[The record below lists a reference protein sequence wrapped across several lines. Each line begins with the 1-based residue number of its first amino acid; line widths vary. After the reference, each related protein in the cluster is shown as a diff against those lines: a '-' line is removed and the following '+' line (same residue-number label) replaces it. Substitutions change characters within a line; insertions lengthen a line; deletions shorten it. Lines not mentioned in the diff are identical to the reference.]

1 MNHYDK
7 DHDFLDLLAAWH
19 ENKTLS
25 PARKKELLE
34 RLEKD
39 ETLRLELAREIE
51 MAGLT
56 RAAQAGEPR
65 WLELEEKLGTKKE
78 TSPDFESEVMKRLQT
93 KTPESERKSILS
105 FPNLAWLGIAA
116 ALVFA
121 LLNLSNKEPVDEG
134 VAQLVHKQPFDEGV
148 AKLIRLEGI
157 AKPMDKER
165 ILQKGEEF
173 AIEQGLV
180 EMAFRETGVHLIG
193 TGPLNMT
200 LLGNDRIFL
209 NEGEIKLVVPPQGIG
224 FVVDTLER
232 KFVDLGTSFVV
243 QATKEGSKVLV
254 LEGEIAVGGR
264 NDKPSQLMGKGSTA
278 DFDRNGSVNLR
289 SRGPSGVPEL
299 SLPSMT
305 LSESSLTGKI
315 YGIKEGSFPATTDK
329 EKIKKRAIVRNFI
342 PLVRSGFKNQSRF
355 KNFVQGRPL
364 RFTGIAGTYDN
375 FPQRTSLA
383 PYSVES
389 GWLAWYSGKVKAPK
403 NGRYR
408 FWGYADNNLLVA
420 VDRKPVFEG
429 SRYDSHFQNELKVPR
444 KNHPFLPCLN
454 ARAGFASGKW
464 FEVGDEPVRIDLLFG
479 ETSMTMTSGLLLI
492 ECREA
497 TYEKTYW
504 GQPKWPLF
512 LTEFPQEEQLA
523 ELDELRIHMEEKIM
537 GSFSVSQDSVWQV
550 ASDF

>member
-7 DHDFLDLLAAWH
+7 DPDFLDLLAAWH

-65 WLELEEKLGTKKE
+65 WLELEEKLGAQNE
-78 TSPDFESEVMKRLQT
+78 TSPDFESEVMKRLQENL
-93 KTPESERKSILS
+93 PENQRKNIFN

-116 ALVFA
+116 ALIFA
-121 LLNLSNKEPVDEG
+121 FLNLSNQEPLE
-134 VAQLVHKQPFDEGV
+134 QGV
-148 AKLIRLEGI
+148 AKLIRLEGT
-157 AKPMDKER
+157 AKPMEKER
-165 ILQKGEEF
+165 ILRKDEEF
-173 AIEQGLV
+173 VIEEGLV

-193 TGPLNMT
+193 TGPLKMT
-200 LLGNDRIFL
+200 LLGNDRVFL
-209 NEGEIKLVVPPQGIG
+209 KEGEIKLVVPPQGIG
-224 FVVDTLER
+224 FVVDTMER

-243 QATKEGSKVLV
+243 QASNEGSKVLV

-264 NDKPSQLMGKGSTA
+264 NDKPSQLMSKGSTA

-289 SRGPSGVPEL
+289 SRGPSGVPEI

-305 LSESSLTGKI
+305 PSGRSLSGKI
-315 YGIKEGSFPATTDK
+315 YGIKKGTFPATTDK
-329 EKIKKRAIVRNFI
+329 EKIKKRAIVRHFI
-342 PLVRSGFKNQSRF
+342 PLVRSGFKNQDRF
-355 KNFVQGRPL
+355 NNFVQGRPL
-364 RFTGIAGTYDN
+364 RFMGIAGTYDS
-375 FPQRTSLA
+375 FPLRTSLS
-383 PYSVES
+383 PYSIEN
-389 GWLAWYSGKVKAPK
+389 GWLAWYSGQVKAPK
-403 NGRYR
+403 TGRYR

-420 VDRKPVFEG
+420 IDRKPVFEG

-464 FEVGDEPVRIDLLFG
+464 FVVGDEPVRIDLLFG

-492 ECREA
+492 EYQKDS
-497 TYEKTYW
+497 YEKTYW

-512 LTEFPQEEQLA
+512 LTEFPQEKQLA
-523 ELDELRIHMEEKIM
+523 ELDELRIHMEEKIK

-550 ASDF
+550 ASGS

>member
-1 MNHYDK
+1 MSKYDN
-7 DHDFLDLLAAWH
+7 DPDFLDLLAAWH

-25 PARKKELLE
+25 PSRKKELLE
-34 RLEKD
+34 RLEQD
-39 ETLRLELAREIE
+39 EALRLELAREIE

-65 WLELEEKLGTKKE
+65 WLELEEKLGTGKE
-78 TSPDFESEVMKRLQT
+78 ISPDFESEVMKKLQT
-93 KTPESERKSILS
+93 KTPESGRKSILG
-105 FPNLAWLGIAA
+105 FPNLVWLGIAA

-121 LLNLSNKEPVDEG
+121 FLNLSNKEPVDKG
-134 VAQLVHKQPFDEGV
+134 VAKLIHKEPLDEAV

-157 AKPMDKER
+157 AKPMEKER

-243 QATKEGSKVLV
+243 QATNEGSKVLV

-299 SLPSMT
+299 SLPSMVT
-305 LSESSLTGKI
+305 SERSLTGKI
-315 YGIKEGSFPATTDK
+315 YGIKEGSLPSTTDK

-342 PLVRSGFKNQSRF
+342 PLVRSGFKNQDRF

-375 FPQRTSLA
+375 FPLRTSLS
-383 PYSVES
+383 PYSVEN

-403 NGRYR
+403 TGRYR

-420 VDRKPVFEG
+420 IDRKPVFEG

-492 ECREA
+492 EYQEDS
-497 TYEKTYW
+497 YEKTYW

-512 LTEFPQEEQLA
+512 LTEFPQEKQLA
-523 ELDELRIHMEEKIM
+523 ELDELRIHMEEKIK

-550 ASDF
+550 ASDS